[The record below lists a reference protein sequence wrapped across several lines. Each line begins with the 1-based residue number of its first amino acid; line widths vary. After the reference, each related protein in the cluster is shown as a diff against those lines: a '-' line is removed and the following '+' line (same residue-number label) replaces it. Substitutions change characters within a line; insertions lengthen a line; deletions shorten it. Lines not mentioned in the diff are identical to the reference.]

1 MQIKFH
7 TDFQQLFQQ
16 PGNQRQNLISPKF
29 FWCDHY
35 LDKLKN
41 IIPDGFN
48 CCFNHWIGLPQ
59 RWGVRH
65 PLYSWQKDILKD
77 MHKEHLRFFYLL
89 KPSKIG
95 ATELFL
101 RYAIWKALTDVRWKY
116 GQVAIAAFTSGSDEA
131 RNMIGRC
138 RSLLDKRGIPYDR
151 ISNRNEF
158 ILNTVHFRAFPAL
171 NKHINSIRG
180 QPNMRM
186 IIFDEAAFTT
196 DVDQQNVRDSAEHY
210 IAGSDAIVAVLT
222 TAGDSPNGFA
232 YDIYTEKDSIYIKHI
247 LDYHAGL
254 EVHPESMTSLYRPE
268 YIEQA
273 RHLLSFQKNYL
284 HQWGYGSGD
293 IFDSHTITLLSASMY
308 PILGDVSKVDNCL
321 FVDPAYGQVR
331 TRTDSKFAILG
342 MIKKDGI
349 TYTNSLTELE
359 SPSDEVAL
367 AEVRRI
373 IKQYKYREVI
383 TDGAWPGIISS
394 LRNDAR
400 SHGYMFGDI
409 GLDMTDNAALM
420 TTNMEVRIHPT
431 HEILTQQLRAI
442 TRGDNGLPDKKK
454 VRFDAGDCFLMGCY
468 RFKKE
473 WRRVMDEDSDPYNK
487 DGIGEFSR

>member
-1 MQIKFH
+1 LLKKYISIYPRLEGKKEK
-7 TDFQQLFQQ
+7 QQLTTLQA
-16 PGNQRQNLISPKF
+16 PAE
-29 FWCDHY
+29 FWCGHY
-35 LDKLKN
+35 MAPYGV
-41 IIPDGFN
+41 IQDGAS

-65 PLYSWQKDILKD
+65 PLYSWQEDILKD
-77 MHKEHLRFFYLL
+77 MYKDHLRFFYLL

-101 RYAIWKALTDVRWKY
+101 RFAMWKALTDSKWKF

-138 RSLLDKRGIPYDR
+138 RSLLEQRGIKYDR
-151 ISNRNEF
+151 IANRNEF

-232 YDIYTEKDSIYIKHI
+232 YDIYTEKESIYTKHI

-254 EVHPESMTSLYRPE
+254 EVHPESLTSLYRPE
-268 YIEQA
+268 YIEKA
-273 RHLLSFQKNYL
+273 KVLKSFQKNYL

-293 IFDSHTITLLSASMY
+293 IFDSDTITLLSSRPY
-308 PILGDVSKVDNCL
+308 PIIGDLKKVENCL
-321 FVDPAYGQVR
+321 LVDPAYGQVR

-342 MIKKDGI
+342 MVKIGKI
-349 TYTNSLTELE
+349 VYTNSLTELE
-359 SPSDEVAL
+359 SPSDEFAL

-373 IKQYKYREVI
+373 IKQYGYREVI
-383 TDGAWPGIISS
+383 TDAAWPGVISS
-394 LRNDAR
+394 LREDAL
-400 SHGYMFGDI
+400 SHGYAFGDI
-409 GLDMTDNAALM
+409 GLEMTDNASLM

-442 TRGDNGLPDKKK
+442 VRGDNGLPDKKK
-454 VRFDAGDCFLMGCY
+454 VRFDAGDCFLMGCW

-473 WRRVMDEDSDPYNK
+473 WRSMVDDDNDIYEK
-487 DGIGEFSR
+487 DRIGGFDR